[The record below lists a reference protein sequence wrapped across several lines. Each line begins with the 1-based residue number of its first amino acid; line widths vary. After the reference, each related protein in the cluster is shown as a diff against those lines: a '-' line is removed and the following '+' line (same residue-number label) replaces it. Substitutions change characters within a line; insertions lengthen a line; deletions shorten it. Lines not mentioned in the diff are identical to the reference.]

1 MVRTSEKFFDDV
13 VWSEFSNL
21 QTELESYLEET
32 VEHLIRTEMHSDG
45 DDETLEMV
53 QLS

>member
-1 MVRTSEKFFDDV
+1 MVRTSEKFFNNV
-13 VWSEFSNL
+13 IWAEFSNL
-21 QTELESYLEET
+21 QTELEMYFEET